1 MTAQVPGAPGTPG
14 TPGAPRTPRT
24 PRAAISLTGS
34 NKSGRVGGWWLTLFT
49 LAWLVIWT
57 AQLTPLQLLLPLQL
71 DTPDSASGWVSG
83 VVSSGIVLGVGGLA
97 GVIAGPVAGSL
108 SDRGSGHRRR
118 PWALGG
124 AWLAAG
130 CLVLTG
136 FSSGPWLVGASWVGV
151 SVGIAT
157 ASAAFTSM
165 IADQLPVAQRGA
177 ASSAV
182 GSSQALGIVLGV
194 GAVVLLGLGV
204 LAGYLLLAAMIAVVG
219 TATALLL
226 PDPPAPLL
234 ADSGHT
240 IPGPAAESNV
250 GFSPELSPQ
259 FSAEPTAPGP
269 TASRHAA
276 PEPTA
281 PRPAAFGA
289 TVPRPTAPGPTDPEL
304 IAATAARSLRASLA
318 DRDFRW
324 MLVGRLIVNVGNAL
338 GTALLLF
345 FLLYGLGQQH
355 AAAEENL
362 LLLIVVYTVFVVL
375 ASIVVGLLS
384 DRVGHR
390 RLLTIA
396 CAVVQASAGVVI
408 LASPTFAA
416 TMVAAALMGVGYGG
430 FSTVGLAFATDLLP
444 SSRDNAR
451 DLGVVGVTA
460 SLGQLLGPVIGA
472 GLVAIAGAFWLL
484 FLGATVL
491 SLVGAGLTA
500 LAREAGSA
508 ATPRVP
514 RPARSIAP

>member
-1 MTAQVPGAPGTPG
+1 MNAQPL
-14 TPGAPRTPRT
+14 R
-24 PRAAISLTGS
+24 
-34 NKSGRVGGWWLTLFT
+34 RVGARWLTLFT

-97 GVIAGPVAGSL
+97 GVLAGPVAGAL
-108 SDRGSGHRRR
+108 SDRTSGHRRR

-124 AWLAAG
+124 TWLAAA

-136 FSSGPWLVGASWVGV
+136 FSAGPWLVGAAWVGV
-151 SVGIAT
+151 SIGIAT

-204 LAGYLLLAAMIAVVG
+204 LAGYLLLAAMIAIVG
-219 TATALLL
+219 TATALFL
-226 PDPPAPLL
+226 PDPPAPALITPVFL
-234 ADSGHT
+234 VAGPASPKHAG
-240 IPGPAAESNV
+240 PGPA
-250 GFSPELSPQ
+250 
-259 FSAEPTAPGP
+259 
-269 TASRHAA
+269 
-276 PEPTA
+276 
-281 PRPAAFGA
+281 
-289 TVPRPTAPGPTDPEL
+289 DPEL
-304 IAATAARSLRASLA
+304 TAEQAAAVTRRLRASLT

-324 MLVGRLIVNVGNAL
+324 MLIGRLVVNIGNAL

-345 FLLYGLGQQH
+345 FLLYGLGQPH
-355 AAAEENL
+355 SAAEENL

-375 ASIVVGLLS
+375 ASIVVGVVS
-384 DRVGHR
+384 DRVGRR
-390 RLLTIA
+390 RLLTVA
-396 CAVVQASAGVVI
+396 CAGVQASAGVVI
-408 LASPTFAA
+408 LASPTFA
-416 TMVAAALMGVGYGG
+416 TTLVAAALMGVGYGG

-451 DLGVVGVTA
+451 DLGVVSVTA

-472 GLVAIAGAFWLL
+472 GLVAFVGGFWLL

-491 SLVGAGLTA
+491 SLLGAGLTA
-500 LAREAGSA
+500 LARE
-508 ATPRVP
+508 TRVQNDP
-514 RPARSIAP
+514 VRLYR